1 MSLQVSWASVL
12 QWGTQEFSLQ
22 KPKQKPDSVIWW
34 ENSNLLYVETISCS
48 PPSHLYNIKHRSL
61 NITWIVSC
69 NFCASLYNFSSYH
82 LFIKDENDIDG
93 TEQHDLLKIETL
105 HWLLY
110 DPSQLDEALERANLL
125 IRYYIFFFSSKH
137 NVQF

>member
-1 MSLQVSWASVL
+1 MFWLLDSLPCKNQNKSLTLSYLVGKFKFAVW
-12 QWGTQEFSLQ
+12 FS
-22 KPKQKPDSVIWW
+22 
-34 ENSNLLYVETISCS
+34 T
-48 PPSHLYNIKHRSL
+48 PSHLYNIKHRSL

-69 NFCASLYNFSSYH
+69 NFCAYLSNFSFFH

-125 IRYYIFFFSSKH
+125 IRYYILSFFVKAPCSILDSMIFTNILSLFS
-137 NVQF
+137 